1 MPEDLFNL
9 EFYSLFFL
17 IHFLKFKKSEK
28 NNRSQYERLFAMKN
42 IPEINFW
49 GNKVLQIKGFQ
60 FFKLEE
66 LITDELKPTDHSPY
80 QPHRLNFYAILI
92 ITHGEVNHIIDFKVH
107 TLQKDDVVVISKGQI
122 HAFNES
128 SEYNGYLV
136 VFSEAFMHKYIA
148 QSTIAQ
154 INHLYNYFLKQ
165 EKINNPDRNQT
176 LLGALKKEL
185 KGTSS
190 SLPNIVGALLGI
202 YLLKLN
208 EENKHLATIS
218 VANKYLDYFNHFRLL
233 VELNFSKTRDAKV
246 YASDISISYK
256 HLNEVCKEVVK
267 TTAKSFIDS
276 YVILEA
282 KRMLVSTS
290 LSVKEIAFTLGEATN
305 FLKYFKKH
313 TSLTPVEFRIT
324 LA

>member
-1 MPEDLFNL
+1 
-9 EFYSLFFL
+9 
-17 IHFLKFKKSEK
+17 
-28 NNRSQYERLFAMKN
+28 MKN
-42 IPEINFW
+42 IPEISFW
-49 GNKVLQIKGFQ
+49 KDTVLQIKGFQ

-92 ITHGEVNHIIDFKVH
+92 ITQGEVNHIVDFKVH
-107 TLQKDDVVVISKGQI
+107 TLRKDDVMVISKGQT
-122 HAFNES
+122 HAFDES
-128 SEYNGYLV
+128 SAYKGYLV
-136 VFSEAFMHKYIA
+136 VFSEAFMHKYMA

-154 INHLYNYFLKQ
+154 INRLYNYFINQ

-176 LLGALKKEL
+176 LLPVLKNEL
-185 KGTSS
+185 KNNSS
-190 SLPNIVGALLGI
+190 SLPNIIGSLLSI

-208 EENKHLATIS
+208 EENIRLTTIS
-218 VANKYLDYFNHFRLL
+218 VDNKYLDYFNHFKLQ

-267 TTAKSFIDS
+267 ITVKSFIDS

-290 LSVKEIAFTLGEATN
+290 LSVKEVAFSLGFDEPTN

-313 TSLTPVEFRIT
+313 TSLTPVEFRSI

>member
-1 MPEDLFNL
+1 M
-9 EFYSLFFL
+9 
-17 IHFLKFKKSEK
+17 
-28 NNRSQYERLFAMKN
+28 
-42 IPEINFW
+42 
-49 GNKVLQIKGFQ
+49 
-60 FFKLEE
+60 
-66 LITDELKPTDHSPY
+66 
-80 QPHRLNFYAILI
+80 
-92 ITHGEVNHIIDFKVH
+92 
-107 TLQKDDVVVISKGQI
+107 VISKGQI
-122 HAFNES
+122 HAFDES
-128 SEYNGYLV
+128 SEYKGYLV
-136 VFSEAFMHKYIA
+136 VFTEAFMHKYIA
-148 QSTIAQ
+148 PSTIAQ

-165 EKINNPDRNQT
+165 EKINDPDRNHT
-176 LLGALKKEL
+176 LFSRLKKEL
-185 KGTSS
+185 KSTSS
-190 SLPNIVGALLGI
+190 SLPNIVGSLLSI

-208 EENKHLATIS
+208 EENIHLATIS
-218 VANKYLDYFNHFRLL
+218 VDNKYLDYFNHFRSL

-290 LSVKEIAFTLGEATN
+290 LSAKEIAFILGFDEATN

-313 TSLTPVEFRIT
+313 TSLTPVEFRNT